1 MKVKADLE
9 KKAALEPESESI
21 WSVVHETGQETPQ
34 TTSEREK
41 ERKRKPAAKEAGRVR
56 RSQPAAKEA
65 QRVRRSQP
73 AGKEADRKQHILMN
87 MAIRE
92 ARLARHAA
100 SASLVVGMSVAE
112 MWRRGIKAAQG
123 MFNLLM
129 MLQPKKN
136 EALVYS
142 GITHESRFGGS
153 LPGDFER
160 VTYDEGYGGAQAL
173 KDSHGPRQYEELDH
187 FRSRGDT
194 VRNAGANG
202 MPLSWLKVNASV
214 FACERGPHVS
224 RSLSLAGP
232 HRSSTRPRAEPGP
245 TIRMQSQGP
254 TAMPTARHPV
264 PAPRPDNT
272 QIKFSFYTRRL
283 PNSVVLKIAEIV
295 LHTLLFRHCRS
306 FVYDALLPDF
316 KGFLNCEHLISAGKV
331 GIEGRGYIFFVILD
345 SPYQHMFGALA
356 PKWAWK
362 QSLGQRKPTDVNFL
376 EMQKRQVEVADSS
389 SWLRSASAPS
399 LITVSLVSIAIGSH
413 RLLYTCPP
421 YKPRASPS
429 HTPSF

>member
-73 AGKEADRKQHILMN
+73 AGKEADRKQHSLMN

-376 EMQKRQVEVADSS
+376 EMQKRQVEVTDSS

-399 LITVSLVSIAIGSH
+399 LITVSLVSIAIGCSH
-413 RLLYTCPP
+413 YTCPP